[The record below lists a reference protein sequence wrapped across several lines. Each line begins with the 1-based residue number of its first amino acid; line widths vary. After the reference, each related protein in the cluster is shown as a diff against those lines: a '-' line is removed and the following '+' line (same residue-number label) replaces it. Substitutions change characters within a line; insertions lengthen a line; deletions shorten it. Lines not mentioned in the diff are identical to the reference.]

1 MSADD
6 PAETFDGEARL
17 KIWRAPA
24 YDKAR
29 GGAPE
34 IRVKSFLRQKGV
46 PEKLARQAAAE
57 LVQQARRE
65 QRRLVLPRIVLGV
78 VMILFGVGFSVASFL
93 SEGAGWLVAIGP
105 VALGIWLL
113 FGRRHY

>member
-6 PAETFDGEARL
+6 ASDTLDGEARL

-29 GGAPE
+29 GGTPE
-34 IRVKSFLRQKGV
+34 IQVKSFLRQKGV
-46 PEKLARQAAAE
+46 PEALARKAARE
-57 LVQQARRE
+57 LVEQARKE
-65 QRRLVLPRIVLGV
+65 QRRLVLPRIFLGV

-93 SEGAGWLVAIGP
+93 SEGSGWLIAIGP

-113 FGRRHY
+113 VGRRPY